1 MQTKSTTE
9 TFPQLLN
16 RLASVHFDRQ
26 TQSYIQQ
33 LEEVVEA
40 ARLVVDENQ
49 PIENLK
55 NALSKLNAA

>member
-49 PIENLK
+49 PI
-55 NALSKLNAA
+55 